1 VTSIEDFGRGVDARS
16 RPYEIDYDGS
26 LLLGDSA
33 HHAMLVNDD
42 NDNRWVLKSNE
53 VSYAKASNE
62 IEMLERFQREGVPT
76 LPFNGKQPF
85 LIKLDDKADAAAEL
99 YLPYVEG
106 LRPLT
111 RLEWGVEVGTDD
123 YSKRLKD
130 LELCINLAAIMHRRG
145 FVHGDFQIKNIGQ
158 LRSGKHITFDLEN
171 AAEINPK
178 TQISDRAGDLVSLL
192 KSVRLNGLF
201 SNTNPKV
208 VEDEVLNIL
217 FKYVEKFELDDHE
230 LDDHSIEV
238 AELAQSRFINWI
250 NDPESIK
257 RALSRFIITR
267 A

>member
-1 VTSIEDFGRGVDARS
+1 VTSIEYFGRGVDARS

-33 HHAMLVNDD
+33 HHAMLVSDD
-42 NDNRWVLKSNE
+42 NDNKWVLKSNE

-76 LPFNGKQPF
+76 LPFNGKKPF
-85 LIKLDDKADAAAEL
+85 LVKLDDKDAAAEL

-106 LRPLT
+106 LQPLT

-130 LELCINLAAIMHRRG
+130 LELCINLAAKMHRRG

-208 VEDEVLNIL
+208 VDDEVSNIL
-217 FKYVEKFELDDHE
+217 FKYVEKFELDDY
-230 LDDHSIEV
+230 SIEV
-238 AELAQSRFINWI
+238 AELAQSRFINWS